1 MGQAASGSAAANGR
15 AHFGTTQERRWQCD
29 HLHLALVGWPQQKS
43 DEGHGHYDDSDDS
56 SVDLDGFGW
65 IWGILRFWTSPEGI
79 FLSFLCK
86 TAKDNS
92 NLAYIIF
99 LF

>member
-1 MGQAASGSAAANGR
+1 MKAMGTMMILMIHQ
-15 AHFGTTQERRWQCD
+15 WI
-29 HLHLALVGWPQQKS
+29 WM
-43 DEGHGHYDDSDDS
+43 
-56 SVDLDGFGW
+56 DLDGFGW

-99 LF
+99 LFQNQTLTGW